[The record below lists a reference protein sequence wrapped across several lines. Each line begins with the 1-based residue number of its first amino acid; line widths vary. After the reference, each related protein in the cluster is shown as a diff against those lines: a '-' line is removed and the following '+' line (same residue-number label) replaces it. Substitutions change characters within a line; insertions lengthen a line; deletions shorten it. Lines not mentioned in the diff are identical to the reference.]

1 MDTSMCSLSMA
12 PIIGGT
18 PSSLQ
23 QRNAGGN
30 SSSNR
35 GYNRKVF

>member
-18 PSSLQ
+18 SPSLQ
-23 QRNAGGN
+23 QRNAGGVL
-30 SSSNR
+30 SSNR
-35 GYNRKVF
+35 GRARKVF